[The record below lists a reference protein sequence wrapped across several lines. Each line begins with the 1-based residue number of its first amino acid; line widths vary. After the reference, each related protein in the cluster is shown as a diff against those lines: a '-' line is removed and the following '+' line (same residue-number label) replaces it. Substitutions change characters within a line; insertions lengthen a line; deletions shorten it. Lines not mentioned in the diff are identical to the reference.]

1 MNRSSNLGDTNITRS
16 PPLPAERAAS
26 MQHGPS
32 AFVMERQARA
42 TNHRLN
48 SQINEMRGEPVMPPS
63 TPKPD

>member
-1 MNRSSNLGDTNITRS
+1 
-16 PPLPAERAAS
+16 

-63 TPKPD
+63 NPKARLMSAMGH